1 MRRVLCVVLLLLLVL
16 GCKATQHVPMA
27 PRAAG
32 VARVAGR
39 GCTSEI
45 KYNLAPDW
53 SPAEVADLLA
63 AMELWRT
70 GTWGAACWV
79 PSKAPGSL
87 RVLRAANR
95 QVLAVHTKAWPK
107 VIGLYVASL
116 PAVYVVAG
124 APLFSVAVHEFGH
137 AMGIPHETDWQAPS
151 FMHAEDNNDTPES
164 RTELPYVDLR
174 AFCLLHGC

>member
-87 RVLRAANR
+87 RVLRA
-95 QVLAVHTKAWPK
+95 TKSSSVRRRSRNW
-107 VIGLYVASL
+107 VA
-116 PAVYVVAG
+116 ATTKRV
-124 APLFSVAVHEFGH
+124 
-137 AMGIPHETDWQAPS
+137 
-151 FMHAEDNNDTPES
+151 S
-164 RTELPYVDLR
+164 RNYMV
-174 AFCLLHGC
+174 